1 MDVSQIIT
9 MRLDAMRRL
18 QDNPGD
24 KGAQRVLED
33 TQNNVSFYS
42 STH

>member
-1 MDVSQIIT
+1 

-24 KGAQRVLED
+24 LQAQKVLED
-33 TQNNVSFYS
+33 TQNNVSF
-42 STH
+42 